1 MPDRWFAMM
10 FLAALLT
17 FVAATLTMLDA
28 STASSPSAAAIGL
41 RSGQSCLTF
50 PEHGDLFPPG
60 SSSKRNEGNAAFYPP
75 GAAAPDSCLVL
86 RELNGH
92 PEAP

>member
-28 STASSPSAAAIGL
+28 RTASSPSAAAIV